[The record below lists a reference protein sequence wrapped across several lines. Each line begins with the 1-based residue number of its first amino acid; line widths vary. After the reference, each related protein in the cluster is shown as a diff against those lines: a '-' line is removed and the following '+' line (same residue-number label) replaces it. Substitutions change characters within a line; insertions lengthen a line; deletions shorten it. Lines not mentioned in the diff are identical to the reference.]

1 MALMHFLHEPPPQ
14 QVLLPLH
21 FDVQGHYLQTSTLI
35 SGLQAVEDVVQGLN
49 KFHFNGKLPIK
60 VISLPS
66 EEGGYLANIAFVVGI
81 GLSLVE
87 IAKELIDIHESDTFR
102 VAVEEFTGEPYVH
115 EEVTRNLSGAFRDSV
130 GGFFLINNEKI
141 RQLCDD
147 SPLLDKAIK
156 SKSRFMLQCINDSDV
171 RGLGF
176 SASHDF
182 RITGD
187 DFWKHISDVRERI
200 KPIEVLH
207 LRGFVASSV
216 VLEGTERQW
225 AIRVTHSGQNRVK
238 KPYEISAYLV
248 DEDFAAD
255 LFDGRHPVRED
266 AQPDAIEVEVL
277 VSQVTRD
284 GKMVNKSMKQ
294 ITKVISFKGERLVAD
309 DYEIGSASELF
320 PEQDDLFSFK
330 PDADD

>member
-1 MALMHFLHEPPPQ
+1 M
-14 QVLLPLH
+14 
-21 FDVQGHYLQTSTLI
+21 QGHYLQTSTLI

-66 EEGGYLANIAFVVGI
+66 EEGGY
-81 GLSLVE
+81 
-87 IAKELIDIHESDTFR
+87 IAKIALRFLIGVGFLVKIHESDTFG
-102 VAVEEFTGEPYVH
+102 VIVEEFTGKAYGL
-115 EEVTRNLSGAFRDSV
+115 EEVTRNLIRAFGDSV
-130 GGFFLINNEKI
+130 GGFFVIDNNKI
-141 RQLCDD
+141 RRLSDD
-147 SPLLDKAIK
+147 SPVLDKAIS
-156 SKSRFMLQCINDSDV
+156 SKCRFMRQCINDSDV

-238 KPYEISAYLV
+238 KLYEISAYLV
-248 DEDFAAD
+248 DEDFATD
-255 LFDGRHPVRED
+255 LFKGHHPVRED

-284 GKMVNKSMKQ
+284 GKVVNKSMKQ
-294 ITKVISFKGERLVAD
+294 ITKVISFKGKRLVAD
-309 DYEIGSASELF
+309 DYEIGSASEFF